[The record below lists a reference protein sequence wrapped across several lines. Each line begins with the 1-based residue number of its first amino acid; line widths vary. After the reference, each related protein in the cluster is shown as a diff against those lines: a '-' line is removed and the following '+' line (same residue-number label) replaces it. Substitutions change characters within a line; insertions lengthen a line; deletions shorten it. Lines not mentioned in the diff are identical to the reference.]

1 MINIVYIHGFMSAGR
16 GGKYEALRR
25 RYRQGFRIFSPS
37 FSDSIPAAKQE
48 LDAFME
54 KEEMNTEGII
64 CLIGTSLGGFYARYL
79 ASVYKLRAILI
90 NPVLNP
96 SFHMKKYVG
105 MKLENFKTGN
115 EFVFARQD
123 IDTLAAMEKMIHENL
138 DEDSVFLPVLAERD
152 DVIDKRVVEKEFEN
166 IVYVDDDHQFNT
178 AFEPF
183 IRREDVRAF
192 VTETYGL

>member
-25 RYRQGFRIFSPS
+25 RYRRGFNIFSPS
-37 FSDSIPAAKQE
+37 FSDSIPEAKNE
-48 LDAFME
+48 LDAWME

-105 MKLENFKTGN
+105 MKLENFKTGK
-115 EFVFARQD
+115 EFVFAQQD
-123 IDTLAAMEKMIHENL
+123 LVALELMEKMILENL

-152 DVIDKRVVEKEFEN
+152 EVIDKSVVEKAFDN
-166 IVYVDDDHQFNT
+166 IVYVNDDHQFNT

-183 IRREDVRAF
+183 IRREEVRAF
-192 VTETYGL
+192 ITETYGL